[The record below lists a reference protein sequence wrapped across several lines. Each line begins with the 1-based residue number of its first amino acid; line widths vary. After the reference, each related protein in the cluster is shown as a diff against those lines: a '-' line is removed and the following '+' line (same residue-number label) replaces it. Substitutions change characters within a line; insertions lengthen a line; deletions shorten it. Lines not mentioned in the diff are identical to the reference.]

1 MALLFESGY
10 IPPTAGA
17 ARLASGS
24 VAETAI
30 VDYDKTCSRCVGTY
44 QCGQRGREAPPCQAT
59 YLSL

>member
-1 MALLFESGY
+1 M
-10 IPPTAGA
+10 
-17 ARLASGS
+17 ASGS

-30 VDYDKTCSRCVGTY
+30 VDYDKTCSRCAGTY